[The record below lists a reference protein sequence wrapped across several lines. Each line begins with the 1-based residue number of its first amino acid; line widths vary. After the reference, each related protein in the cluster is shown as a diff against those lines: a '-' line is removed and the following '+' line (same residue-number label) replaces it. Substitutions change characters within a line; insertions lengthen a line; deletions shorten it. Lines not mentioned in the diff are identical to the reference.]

1 MDRRGG
7 AEGPRGARAIVQRA
21 AYGQGGS
28 YKETKP
34 QRRAQGKAAVLGRR
48 PRRTC
53 EDRGRP
59 VVARPGVPG
68 GTGLSAPGR
77 WAPHTLHAPRGSRL
91 SSRKPRAQ
99 ASSAVAPTKGFKK
112 QDRKAPKRF

>member
-77 WAPHTLHAPRGSRL
+77 WAPPHPPRTQRVS
-91 SSRKPRAQ
+91 PQ
-99 ASSAVAPTKGFKK
+99 QQETKG
-112 QDRKAPKRF
+112 PS